1 MRHSA
6 AIVLEILS
14 SPLTAG
20 TKIAL
25 TAAVVL
31 VMQDGGR
38 EIMDYS
44 QIMIP
49 EASWMTVVALLVP
62 FGILFGV
69 FTAMRS
75 YTEMLN
81 DKGWSAQDHPYTLNY
96 ALGTIIGIILGEGLS
111 FVLTG
116 FIVAYFGIENMPS
129 LAYAMLAVLLA
140 LIVVWIFVTIVHRGI
155 ETTLKLIRQFA
166 KTVKEQVPQTI
177 DDVADA
183 TETVTQAVDN
193 HKPKLP

>member
-1 MRHSA
+1 MRKSA
-6 AIVLEILS
+6 ALVLEILS

-31 VMQDGGR
+31 LMNNGGR

-62 FGILFGV
+62 LGILFGV
-69 FTAMRS
+69 YTAMRS

-81 DKGWSAQDHPYTLNY
+81 DKGWAAKDHPYSLNY
-96 ALGTIIGIILGEGLS
+96 ALGTIVGIVLGEGLA
-111 FVLTG
+111 FILAG
-116 FIVAYFGIENMPS
+116 FTVAYLGIENVPA
-129 LAYAMLAVLLA
+129 LAYAMLAVLYGLV
-140 LIVVWIFVTIVHRGI
+140 LVWVFVTVVHRGI
-155 ETTLKLIRQFA
+155 ETTLKIIRQFA
-166 KTVKEQVPQTI
+166 KVVKEEVPATI
-177 DDVADA
+177 DEVKDAADTVDA
-183 TETVTQAVDN
+183 TINN
-193 HKPKLP
+193 HKLP

>member
-1 MRHSA
+1 MRRSA

-31 VMQDGGR
+31 LMNNGGR

-62 FGILFGV
+62 LGILFGV
-69 FTAMRS
+69 MTAMRS

-81 DKGWSAQDHPYTLNY
+81 DKKWTAQEHPYTLNY
-96 ALGTIIGIILGEGLS
+96 ALGTIVGIVLGEGLA
-111 FVLTG
+111 FILAG
-116 FIVAYFGIENMPS
+116 FTVAYLGIENVPG
-129 LAYAMLAVLLA
+129 LAYALLA
-140 LIVVWIFVTIVHRGI
+140 SIYALVLVWVFVTVVHRGI
-155 ETTLKLIRQFA
+155 ETTLKIIRQFA
-166 KTVKEQVPQTI
+166 KVVKEEVPVVI
-177 DDVADA
+177 DEVTDA
-183 TETVTQAVDN
+183 AETVDNTINN
-193 HKPKLP
+193 HKLP

>member
-1 MRHSA
+1 MRRTA

-31 VMQDGGR
+31 MMNNGGR

-49 EASWMTVVALLVP
+49 EASWMIVVALLVP

-69 FTAMRS
+69 YTAMRS

-81 DKGWSAQDHPYTLNY
+81 EKGWTAQEHPYTLNY
-96 ALGTIIGIILGEGLS
+96 ALGTIVGIVLGEGLA
-111 FVLTG
+111 FIFAG
-116 FIVAYFGIENMPS
+116 FTVAIIGIEGMPGF
-129 LAYAMLAVLLA
+129 AYAMLAVLYA
-140 LIVVWIFVTIVHRGI
+140 LVLVWIFVTIVHKGI
-155 ETTLKLIRQFA
+155 ETTLKLIRQYA
-166 KTVKEQVPQTI
+166 KIVKEDVPVVI
-177 DDVADA
+177 DEVVDA
-183 TETVTQAVDN
+183 AETVDSTVNN